1 MMMTMT
7 MAWYK
12 FCQKMVQ
19 SLGILMMVMAI
30 VAPQQRQLVFWTN
43 TTTSTTPSTSSSSS
57 QSTTTTNTFAT
68 VHAYSFQTT
77 TTTTTVSRRFHCP
90 PHTVLYSTSNTNWNR
105 NSNNDGDNHILT
117 TTTEE
122 TSQTRTKFLQKCRR
136 TMMMMTG
143 SVPIVAAV
151 VPFRV
156 NAAVADTDAAAA
168 LKGTKKDPA
177 YEACLSQCMYDCTKP
192 KGVEQKSRSV
202 CLPECKVQC
211 ATTKQQLM
219 MGTPL
224 R

>member
-1 MMMTMT
+1 
-7 MAWYK
+7 
-12 FCQKMVQ
+12 
-19 SLGILMMVMAI
+19 
-30 VAPQQRQLVFWTN
+30 
-43 TTTSTTPSTSSSSS
+43 
-57 QSTTTTNTFAT
+57 
-68 VHAYSFQTT
+68 
-77 TTTTTVSRRFHCP
+77 
-90 PHTVLYSTSNTNWNR
+90 
-105 NSNNDGDNHILT
+105 
-117 TTTEE
+117 
-122 TSQTRTKFLQKCRR
+122 
-136 TMMMMTG
+136 MMMMTG

-156 NAAVADTDAAAA
+156 NAAAADTDAAAA

>member
-1 MMMTMT
+1 MMMMT
-7 MAWYK
+7 
-12 FCQKMVQ
+12 
-19 SLGILMMVMAI
+19 GII
-30 VAPQQRQLVFWTN
+30 V
-43 TTTSTTPSTSSSSS
+43 
-57 QSTTTTNTFAT
+57 
-68 VHAYSFQTT
+68 
-77 TTTTTVSRRFHCP
+77 
-90 PHTVLYSTSNTNWNR
+90 
-105 NSNNDGDNHILT
+105 
-117 TTTEE
+117 
-122 TSQTRTKFLQKCRR
+122 
-136 TMMMMTG
+136 TG
-143 SVPIVAAV
+143 SVPIVAAI

-156 NAAVADTDAAAA
+156 NAADTDASA

>member
-1 MMMTMT
+1 
-7 MAWYK
+7 
-12 FCQKMVQ
+12 
-19 SLGILMMVMAI
+19 
-30 VAPQQRQLVFWTN
+30 
-43 TTTSTTPSTSSSSS
+43 
-57 QSTTTTNTFAT
+57 
-68 VHAYSFQTT
+68 
-77 TTTTTVSRRFHCP
+77 
-90 PHTVLYSTSNTNWNR
+90 
-105 NSNNDGDNHILT
+105 
-117 TTTEE
+117 
-122 TSQTRTKFLQKCRR
+122 
-136 TMMMMTG
+136 MMMMTGIMVVG

-156 NAAVADTDAAAA
+156 NAAAADTDASAASA